1 MQRTKSTIQDFN
13 DNKTMIRLAS
23 ISLDATKQP
32 IVVKFPKRFTM
43 EDKSIEQ
50 SRKELKQNVTVDSI
64 STVANRG
71 IPLARTTPLVT
82 QEKIDDYRKN
92 MSKPVTINGEKYLYS
107 PADAITLE
115 DYIQPEHQ
123 FDDIQLKEVY
133 EVIKKITEAIKDSE
147 LLLKNLVK
155 ERKELNDEI
164 NLGTDSFESWIDKL
178 DENQKEYTAVESD
191 IKAGVDGIAQ
201 MNQYISQHKINEQ
214 INQKEKDRVAT
225 VNKGMIADYQGQLK
239 EMNRGSFLAIQQQPS
254 ESEEDYLLRLQQVA
268 ETKYDDAIDS
278 QQANLFNIK
287 RLKDNLK
294 SIIRDESDIEK
305 VVNTFTEQDIYQINK
320 VWKIILEKF
329 MKLYGAYN
337 VNVKVDDITDF
348 LGNMLLEGKHGGVK
362 NRGLDSDDDEYPVNR
377 NSIGRNTPG
386 RLPRKPVGELNEMS
400 SSGDDPTGN
409 SKFKV
414 NLNNNACEVINT
426 GTGTSFFLKI
436 SRLNNILVSL
446 TGFEGEYIVAG
457 KSGGEKIGHGRLIS
471 WLGNYTGVFN
481 TINDRNIYSEVF
493 ANNTTKKDIY
503 NHLESLG
510 LQPVRE
516 KGREI
521 RTKQGDTAIIKGWGV
536 SLEIP
541 RGLVDFGKIKLNLYK
556 LYYDNTLVV
565 KKRSGGNILGLLNTR
580 VSDNLVNTIM
590 AIVKKEH
597 PPQQSLKNLNGAER
611 EIYDL
616 LMTMSGIHRSKHYT
630 GDDKPHIN
638 RLKDRL
644 ELLEAE
650 IMAGNNNASLLEELR
665 VILLK
670 LHHFKTITITEAK
683 RHFGAIK
690 KSYF

>member
-1 MQRTKSTIQDFN
+1 
-13 DNKTMIRLAS
+13 
-23 ISLDATKQP
+23 
-32 IVVKFPKRFTM
+32 
-43 EDKSIEQ
+43 
-50 SRKELKQNVTVDSI
+50 
-64 STVANRG
+64 
-71 IPLARTTPLVT
+71 
-82 QEKIDDYRKN
+82 
-92 MSKPVTINGEKYLYS
+92 
-107 PADAITLE
+107 
-115 DYIQPEHQ
+115 
-123 FDDIQLKEVY
+123 
-133 EVIKKITEAIKDSE
+133 
-147 LLLKNLVK
+147 
-155 ERKELNDEI
+155 
-164 NLGTDSFESWIDKL
+164 
-178 DENQKEYTAVESD
+178 
-191 IKAGVDGIAQ
+191 
-201 MNQYISQHKINEQ
+201 
-214 INQKEKDRVAT
+214 
-225 VNKGMIADYQGQLK
+225 
-239 EMNRGSFLAIQQQPS
+239 
-254 ESEEDYLLRLQQVA
+254 
-268 ETKYDDAIDS
+268 
-278 QQANLFNIK
+278 
-287 RLKDNLK
+287 
-294 SIIRDESDIEK
+294 
-305 VVNTFTEQDIYQINK
+305 
-320 VWKIILEKF
+320 
-329 MKLYGAYN
+329 
-337 VNVKVDDITDF
+337 
-348 LGNMLLEGKHGGVK
+348 
-362 NRGLDSDDDEYPVNR
+362 
-377 NSIGRNTPG
+377 
-386 RLPRKPVGELNEMS
+386 
-400 SSGDDPTGN
+400 
-409 SKFKV
+409 
-414 NLNNNACEVINT
+414 
-426 GTGTSFFLKI
+426 
-436 SRLNNILVSL
+436 
-446 TGFEGEYIVAG
+446 
-457 KSGGEKIGHGRLIS
+457 
-471 WLGNYTGVFN
+471 LGNYTGVFN

-597 PPQQSLKNLNGAER
+597 PPQQSLKTLNGAER